1 MKKVFNVSADCKPN
15 LHYMVDISERLQKIK
30 SLIDRGEYFT
40 INRARQYGKT
50 TTLRALKKY
59 LQEEYLVISLDFQK
73 LDTAKFRNGNIFSLA
88 FASYFSR
95 VMRKERTGGSGEMNV
110 ELERLDRIVDDRP
123 ESFSLFDLFGYLSQI
138 CEVSDK
144 PIVLM
149 IDEVDSAADN
159 QVFLDFLA

>member
-73 LDTAKFRNGNIFSLA
+73 LDTAKFQNGNIFSLA
-88 FASYFSR
+88 FAS
-95 VMRKERTGGSGEMNV
+95 
-110 ELERLDRIVDDRP
+110 
-123 ESFSLFDLFGYLSQI
+123 
-138 CEVSDK
+138 
-144 PIVLM
+144 
-149 IDEVDSAADN
+149 
-159 QVFLDFLA
+159 